1 MNESMSQQMAI
12 QTVEKEES
20 ERSRSFALSFLVQP
34 SGHHRLMEKKCEYE
48 RCSAGSCLGHPLP

>member
-34 SGHHRLMEKKCEYE
+34 SGHHRLMDQEFPSSFC
-48 RCSAGSCLGHPLP
+48 